1 MIFFYLKDNIPVQ
14 LFNIFSD
21 LKLKVY
27 SIKNWAFI
35 GNIKD
40 DEEIARV

>member
-14 LFNIFSD
+14 LFNIFTD
-21 LKLKVY
+21 LKLKVD

-35 GNIKD
+35 ENIKD
-40 DEEIARV
+40 NEEVARV